1 MFLPHTTQQEREK
14 NRKLECIIITHLQ
27 LCRPS
32 IFDCCIYAAAEFI
45 IIVIIIIII
54 GAATTVSTV
63 TRAINWRLFR
73 RTNNNSI
80 TNVRYRFADMTTS
93 WCNTPHANNQVCCVA
108 FTSAGFTIQLKRAHT
123 RAIEHLTQHVLPL
136 SRWCDTPKI
145 ILKTPLPRRHKDKDK
160 KKYHKRHY
168 IASRWSPCWSS
179 TAAGGIIRKSVVLRF
194 FWHPTF
200 VHTTRVGR
208 ESAISP
214 SSN

>member
-1 MFLPHTTQQEREK
+1 MRGIQRDGLLTTSAQLTHFFVDESPPAV
-14 NRKLECIIITHLQ
+14 TPPHLQ
-27 LCRPS
+27 VSRS
-32 IFDCCIYAAAEFI
+32 CILFQIACGR
-45 IIVIIIIII
+45 IV
-54 GAATTVSTV
+54 
-63 TRAINWRLFR
+63 L
-73 RTNNNSI
+73 
-80 TNVRYRFADMTTS
+80 
-93 WCNTPHANNQVCCVA
+93 
-108 FTSAGFTIQLKRAHT
+108 
-123 RAIEHLTQHVLPL
+123 LPL

-214 SSN
+214 SSNWGEIGGVSGIGRYNRPHRRSGACIPFLLWYYVGYIHFSLLIIDNTRNILCYYSLIV

>member
-1 MFLPHTTQQEREK
+1 MRSLVTSACPMRHYSNYAAFLNSFYTCRVDEHGAIKFDVVFGPAYKGISLGAIVCAALYNDFGIDTGFAY
-14 NRKLECIIITHLQ
+14 NRKEAKDHGEGGLL
-27 LCRPS
+27 
-32 IFDCCIYAAAEFI
+32 
-45 IIVIIIIII
+45 
-54 GAATTVSTV
+54 
-63 TRAINWRLFR
+63 
-73 RTNNNSI
+73 
-80 TNVRYRFADMTTS
+80 
-93 WCNTPHANNQVCCVA
+93 
-108 FTSAGFTIQLKRAHT
+108 
-123 RAIEHLTQHVLPL
+123 LPL

>member
-1 MFLPHTTQQEREK
+1 MRCVWREENDFLRAQKWFLLIPRLSRFNHEIRISAQEIMASCSLSKNFQQH
-14 NRKLECIIITHLQ
+14 HL
-27 LCRPS
+27 
-32 IFDCCIYAAAEFI
+32 
-45 IIVIIIIII
+45 
-54 GAATTVSTV
+54 
-63 TRAINWRLFR
+63 
-73 RTNNNSI
+73 
-80 TNVRYRFADMTTS
+80 
-93 WCNTPHANNQVCCVA
+93 
-108 FTSAGFTIQLKRAHT
+108 
-123 RAIEHLTQHVLPL
+123 LPL

-214 SSN
+214 SSNWGEIGGIRGGEWHWPL

>member
-1 MFLPHTTQQEREK
+1 MYHIVVYSL
-14 NRKLECIIITHLQ
+14 LQ
-27 LCRPS
+27 
-32 IFDCCIYAAAEFI
+32 AAFI
-45 IIVIIIIII
+45 IIWLFIHQII
-54 GAATTVSTV
+54 
-63 TRAINWRLFR
+63 L
-73 RTNNNSI
+73 
-80 TNVRYRFADMTTS
+80 
-93 WCNTPHANNQVCCVA
+93 
-108 FTSAGFTIQLKRAHT
+108 
-123 RAIEHLTQHVLPL
+123 HLRPVLVLPL

-214 SSN
+214 SSNWGEIGGIRGGEWHWSL